1 MAADVATLQSG
12 NALYNPIPPGREND
26 YREIAAPTVDFLDM
40 VVDKAN
46 MYIGPLPITNGS
58 EDRDGEVTNPD
69 GLIDVAYKSNPIVFL
84 QHSHR
89 IAPMIPPIGTS
100 ETPQRVYDVK
110 RIGDVWYSGCRFSQ
124 STRFARQ
131 VFRMVDDGLI
141 RGRSIGALNHAMSY
155 YKPKLPG
162 VAFHQNQIIP
172 VRTKSVSHDQYELVE
187 WSHVFLPSNRDIV
200 TPLKSIMSKGW
211 IDDRPISTP
220 LKMIMKSLDL
230 SEPASNAKY
239 IAQNPRFKWPDFL
252 GGITVKSPATLLFRA
267 DAFTAKRVKEFM
279 ADNADVGIIETEI
292 ETETIGGDLYLKST
306 QFKHA
311 GQFEVSEHPAVPG
324 MRLLFAKAEA
334 ATEKIEQLVANDAAG
349 SVQVVEKPAPEQA
362 VAKAPEKAADIPA
375 PVPEA
380 GAEATAV
387 ENAEAVENAAGP
399 GGMRYL
405 KALVKN
411 ATTLAEMMEAASAEQ
426 EPEMLEKCGEFT
438 TKVRGLIKEVSD
450 FEAERYGKNK
460 PNEAAEAE
468 SEKPTAEL
476 TKAAKSGLFYGTK
489 SLVPGSF
496 MNGLQLLKKEVKDES
511 CQQVIGAMM
520 KGLAVPEAKPDPEQA
535 LRDKVRAMLVREK
548 ASAAINQLV

>member
-1 MAADVATLQSG
+1 MAADVAQLQNG

-40 VVDKAN
+40 VIDKAN
-46 MYIGPLPITNGS
+46 MYVGPLPITNGS
-58 EDRDGEVTNPD
+58 EDRDGEVTDPN
-69 GLIDVAYKSNPIVFL
+69 GLIDVAYRSNPIVFL

-110 RIGDVWYSGCRFSQ
+110 RVGDVWYSGCRFSQ

-211 IDDRPISTP
+211 IDDKPIATP
-220 LKMIMKSLDL
+220 LRMIMKSLDL
-230 SEPASNAKY
+230 SEPASNAKH
-239 IAQNPRFKWPDFL
+239 IAQKPRFKWPDFL

-267 DAFTAKRVKEFM
+267 DAFTAQDVKAFM
-279 ADNADVGIIETEI
+279 AKNADVGIIQTEI
-292 ETETIGGDLYLKST
+292 ETESIGGELFLKST
-306 QFKHA
+306 QFKHS
-311 GQFEVSEHPAVPG
+311 GGFEISEHPAVPG
-324 MRLLFAKAEA
+324 MRLLFAKADA

-349 SVQVVEKPAPEQA
+349 SVQVVEKPAPAAAAQA
-362 VAKAPEKAADIPA
+362 AAPA
-375 PVPEA
+375 EA
-380 GAEATAV
+380 GAEKPTEATAV
-387 ENAEAVENAAGP
+387 ENAEAVEKAAGP

-405 KALVKN
+405 KALIKN
-411 ATTLAEMMEAASAEQ
+411 ATTLAEMMDAASAEQ

-438 TKVRGLIKEVSD
+438 SKVRGLIKEVSD

-460 PNEAAEAE
+460 PKEAAEAE
-468 SEKPTAEL
+468 SDKPTAEL
-476 TKAAKSGLFYGTK
+476 TKAAKAGLFYGTK

-496 MNGLQLLKKEVKDES
+496 MNGLQLLEKEVKDES
-511 CQQVIGAMM
+511 CRQVIGAMM
-520 KGLAVPEAKPDPEQA
+520 KGLAVPEVKPNPEQE

-548 ASAAINQLV
+548 ASSAISQLV